1 MSKTKD
7 LSISVHFDSHE
18 TDAVQL
24 EVDLCGEPV
33 LFGLW
38 KFSLRRY
45 GKPLRVVDYWTETCA
60 YHKKGCEY
68 LELDV
73 PLSDNY
79 RLQRFFL
86 LDNTDRLLIL
96 GDTLLWDGD
105 SNPNKINKRR
115 LPEHH
120 DHLTYESTLFYSPK
134 LRPKTFAD
142 STEIFFQPNK
152 PKSPSIFRVFPLALP
167 EWKKT
172 DKTGMV
178 TGELKIEDSTLVL
191 RQQSSGI
198 SMFAPLFFD
207 FDADRAGSQ
216 YTWRHLTVGE
226 NMNKVPEDRAVGYRV
241 QIHKEQFLLYRS
253 MTPLAN
259 RTVLGHNLINDFC
272 FARFVPETGVE
283 TLVVVNSE

>member
-1 MSKTKD
+1 MSKLKN
-7 LSISVHFDSHE
+7 LSISVHFDSQE

-24 EVDLCGEPV
+24 EVDLLGEPV

-38 KFSLRRY
+38 KFVLRRR
-45 GKPLRVVDYWTETCA
+45 GKPLHAVNFWTETCV
-60 YHKKGCEY
+60 HHEKGCEY
-68 LELDV
+68 LELDLL
-73 PLSDNY
+73 LSDDY

-86 LDNTDRLLIL
+86 LDNTDRLLVL

-105 SNPNKINKRR
+105 TATRR
-115 LPEHH
+115 LPERN

-142 STEIFFQPNK
+142 STEIFFQPDK
-152 PKSPSIFRVFPLALP
+152 PKSSPIFRVFPLALP

-172 DKTGMV
+172 SKTGIV
-178 TGELKIEDSTLVL
+178 TGTLGIEHSTLVL
-191 RQQSSGI
+191 RQQTSGI

-207 FDADRAGSQ
+207 FDANRSGSQ

-226 NMNKVPEDRAVGYRV
+226 NMEKVPDDQAVGYRV
-241 QIHKEQFLLYRS
+241 QVNKDQFLLYRS

-272 FARFVPETGVE
+272 FARFFPETGVE

>member
-1 MSKTKD
+1 MSKTKN
-7 LSISVHFDSHE
+7 LSISVHFDSQE
-18 TDAVQL
+18 TGAVLL
-24 EVDLCGEPV
+24 EVDLRGEPI

-38 KFSLRRY
+38 KFSLQRR
-45 GKPLRVVDYWTETCA
+45 GKPLHAVDVWTETCV
-60 YHKKGCEY
+60 HHEKGCEY
-68 LELDV
+68 IELDL

-105 SNPNKINKRR
+105 DVKRR
-115 LPEHH
+115 LPERN

-134 LRPKTFAD
+134 LRPKTLTD
-142 STEIFFQPNK
+142 STEIFFQPDK
-152 PKSPSIFRVFPLALP
+152 PKSPPLFRVFPLALP

-172 DKTGMV
+172 EKTGIV
-178 TGELKIEDSTLVL
+178 TGTLGIEHSTLTL

-207 FDADRAGSQ
+207 FDANRCGGQ

-226 NMNKVPEDRAVGYRV
+226 NMKKVPDDQAVGYRV
-241 QIHKEQFLLYRS
+241 QMDKEQFLLYRS
-253 MTPLAN
+253 LTPSAN
-259 RTVLGHNLINDFC
+259 RTVLGHNLIDDFC
-272 FARFVPETGVE
+272 FARFFPETGVE
-283 TLVVVNSE
+283 TLIVVNSE